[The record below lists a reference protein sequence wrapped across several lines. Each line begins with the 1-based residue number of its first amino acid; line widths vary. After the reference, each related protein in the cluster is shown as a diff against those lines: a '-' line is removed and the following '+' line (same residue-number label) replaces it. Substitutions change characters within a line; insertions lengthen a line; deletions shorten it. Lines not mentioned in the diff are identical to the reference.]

1 MAYDPFF
8 DRPALLILV
17 QPVEIDEPLEIV
29 GLEVLRLHADEALG
43 ISLDPGARVDLV
55 TLICELQIPHE
66 GIVRLPTVVD

>member
-17 QPVEIDEPLEIV
+17 HPVEIDEPLEI
-29 GLEVLRLHADEALG
+29 GLEVLRLHAGEVLD
-43 ISLDPGARVDLV
+43 ISLDPGARVGLV
-55 TLICELQIPHE
+55 ALVCELQVPHE